1 MLLVEKGDLA
11 SATSSASTGIV
22 HGGVRY
28 VPQMHFRL
36 VRESLKERR
45 ELLKIAPHVVHPMTF
60 AFVHQPGQAPYLG
73 IRFVLKLYDWLA
85 GRLPGNLHGSYGL
98 NLAKHPFGTP
108 LDGHLRRAVAYS
120 DCQTMDA
127 RLVVLTAV
135 AAAHKGAEVMPRTEC
150 VGLTQGRG
158 RWEITLRDAS
168 DTWGVSARA
177 VVNATG
183 PWVRSFIDETHVSAD
198 DAPGLRLIKGSHII
212 VPRQYEGQHA
222 YVIGQPDGRVVFAIP
237 YEDHFT
243 LIGTT
248 DVDYDGDI
256 GDVRISDTEIA
267 YLCDAFN
274 RVSRSKITRDQ
285 VRGHYAGL
293 RAQYDDG
300 RSASEVSRESKLHL
314 HSGTDAPLLSVYG
327 GKLTTHRGLGRN
339 AVKMLL
345 KELGANEKP
354 WDRLEPLPGGEMEDF
369 NAFRE
374 QQYVRYAR
382 LPRELVRRYA
392 RTYGTRMN
400 HLLEGATTVSDL
412 GCAFS
417 KDLYEA
423 EVRYLVGHEWARTV
437 DDILWRR
444 TKLKLTTSEQ
454 EAATLAQA
462 LPDIV
467 ASVAGNMR
475 EP

>member
-1 MLLVEKGDLA
+1 VLLVEKGDLA

-98 NLAKHPFGTP
+98 NLAKHPFGDP
-108 LDGHLRRAVAYS
+108 LEGHLRRAVAYS

-127 RLVVLTAV
+127 RLVVLTA
-135 AAAHKGAEVMPRTEC
+135 AAAALKGAAILTRTEC
-150 VGLTQGRG
+150 VGLSQAGE
-158 RWEITLRDAS
+158 RWEVVLRNANG
-168 DTWGVSARA
+168 TRGVTARA

-183 PWVRSFIDETHVSAD
+183 PWVRSFIDETRVGGD

-212 VPRQYEGQHA
+212 VPRQYEGEHA
-222 YVIGQPDGRVVFAIP
+222 YVIGQPDGRIVFAIP
-237 YEDHFT
+237 YEDDFT

-248 DVDYDGDI
+248 DVEYAGDA
-256 GDVRISDTEIA
+256 GDFGQVRISDAEVD

-274 RVSRSKITRDQ
+274 RVARSKITRVQ

-293 RAQYDDG
+293 RAQFDDG
-300 RSASEVSRESKLHL
+300 RSASEVSREFKLHL

-327 GKLTTHRGLGRN
+327 GEADN
-339 AVKMLL
+339 AS
-345 KELGANEKP
+345 GAGP
-354 WDRLEPLPGGEMEDF
+354 
-369 NAFRE
+369 
-374 QQYVRYAR
+374 
-382 LPRELVRRYA
+382 
-392 RTYGTRMN
+392 
-400 HLLEGATTVSDL
+400 
-412 GCAFS
+412 
-417 KDLYEA
+417 
-423 EVRYLVGHEWARTV
+423 
-437 DDILWRR
+437 
-444 TKLKLTTSEQ
+444 
-454 EAATLAQA
+454 
-462 LPDIV
+462 
-467 ASVAGNMR
+467 
-475 EP
+475 